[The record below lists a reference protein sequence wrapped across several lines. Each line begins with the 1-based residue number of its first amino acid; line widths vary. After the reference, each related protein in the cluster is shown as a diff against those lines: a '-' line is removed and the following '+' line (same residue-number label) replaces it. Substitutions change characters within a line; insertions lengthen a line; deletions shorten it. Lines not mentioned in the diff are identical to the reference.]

1 MYAFLSIKNLHSIPF
16 FPSLLPYPAE
26 INILEGESVADVMK
40 RTADFFNELIHN
52 PAYDCV
58 GLLPMQPYDFYL
70 LCKLFHCG
78 SFLDF
83 F

>member
-40 RTADFFNELIHN
+40 QIKKS
-52 PAYDCV
+52 YDCV